1 MAQGICSFAL
11 LTDSSSLLLGA
22 WKDFPNSPFLPAC
35 KNLILST
42 ESLSALYI
50 VISWVFRTFRGIT
63 TFVWGFSPSQSLLR
77 VGSFMPYPGLF
88 VQFVFFFSLM
98 SSAAVVGFWLC
109 CVFLFWIS
117 CQTVWS
123 LWDIIEITDW
133 RFQAKPL
140 YLMAPYL
147 SPKWKTFRGCAE
159 PAPESHWIFWA
170 LVGEILMI

>member
-50 VISWVFRTFRGIT
+50 VISWVFRTFRGIM

-88 VQFVFFFSLM
+88 VQFVFFFFINVFCSSCWVLIVLCFFVLNFLPNSLEPLGHNRNNRLEI
-98 SSAAVVGFWLC
+98 SGQTPLPYGT
-109 CVFLFWIS
+109 LFIS
-117 CQTVWS
+117 
-123 LWDIIEITDW
+123 
-133 RFQAKPL
+133 
-140 YLMAPYL
+140 
-147 SPKWKTFRGCAE
+147 
-159 PAPESHWIFWA
+159 
-170 LVGEILMI
+170 